1 MKALSVARSPSGDG
15 LRRDGSKTAEAR
27 PRGTSSADP
36 GLRRSRHA
44 GARRERGACSSHA
57 TPVGATRLMKLR
69 PSRTRTHSPAR
80 HENARSADRGGLGSG
95 RWSCG
100 SDEGERPVGDELIPI
115 SDEQA
120 KLLREALEIVKGLG
134 AYVGETLGTLP
145 QDLVGILGGDWVRVR
160 RTENLAVLI
169 QRQRRVSRRA
179 K

>member
-1 MKALSVARSPSGDG
+1 M
-15 LRRDGSKTAEAR
+15 
-27 PRGTSSADP
+27 
-36 GLRRSRHA
+36 
-44 GARRERGACSSHA
+44 
-57 TPVGATRLMKLR
+57 
-69 PSRTRTHSPAR
+69 
-80 HENARSADRGGLGSG
+80 
-95 RWSCG
+95 
-100 SDEGERPVGDELIPI
+100 GDELIPI